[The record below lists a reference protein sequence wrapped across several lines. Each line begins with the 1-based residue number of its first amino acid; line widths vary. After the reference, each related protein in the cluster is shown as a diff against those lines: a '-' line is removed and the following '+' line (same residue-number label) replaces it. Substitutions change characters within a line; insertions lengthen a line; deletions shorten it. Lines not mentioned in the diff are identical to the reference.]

1 MPNDPFRRTPTPAPS
16 TPRTSNETAAP
27 TPQALATISGA
38 VPAPMP
44 QPLVATS
51 SAAAGPGI
59 TASAAG
65 PVLHLE
71 ATSAEVTPGEVS
83 VVNVTGDS
91 GLEALGALELTVEW
105 NPAVAEVTGVAPG
118 PWRNAEGADGVRFD
132 ADRVAGRARLQFMR
146 VSGAAGL
153 PGGILAKL
161 AVRGLAP
168 GTTLVRVTAGSAST
182 PGGATPAPRV
192 EAASLTVKPVS

>member
-1 MPNDPFRRTPTPAPS
+1 LPAPG
-16 TPRTSNETAAP
+16 
-27 TPQALATISGA
+27 PQALAINSGA
-38 VPAPMP
+38 VPAPG
-44 QPLVATS
+44 PLALAATS
-51 SAAAGPGI
+51 SAAPGPGI
-59 TASAAG
+59 AAAVAAAG
-65 PVLHLE
+65 PRLHLE
-71 ATSAEVTPGEVS
+71 ATSAEVAPGEVS